1 MAKNALLLDLDGT
14 VREPRSGQKFIN
26 VPTDQ
31 QLMEGV
37 AAAIER
43 YVEAG
48 WALYGVTNQGGVIA
62 GHKSLQSMLAEQL
75 ITMELCPALE
85 AVFFC
90 PDWGDSYY
98 VVYKNGEIVAFDGKK
113 DPQVYCAGQFRK
125 PQAGM
130 LKLALHHHAARIEG
144 IGKVMMVGDRP
155 EDKEAAQNAEVPF
168 LDASEWR
175 KGYGKASKSEV

>member
-14 VREPRSGQKFIN
+14 VRKPRSGQKFIN

-31 QLMEGV
+31 QLIEGV

-48 WALYGVTNQGGVIA
+48 WTLYGITNQGGVIT
-62 GHKSLQSMLAEQL
+62 GYKSLQSMLAEQL
-75 ITMELCPALE
+75 LTMELCPALA
-85 AVFFC
+85 AVFCC
-90 PDWGDSYY
+90 PDWGDSCY

-130 LKLALHHHAARIEG
+130 LKLALRHNETRFGGVGHAL
-144 IGKVMMVGDRP
+144 MVGDRP
-155 EDKEAAQNAEVPF
+155 EDKEAAQNADIPF
-168 LDASEWR
+168 MSAVQWR
-175 KGYGKASKSEV
+175 GQ